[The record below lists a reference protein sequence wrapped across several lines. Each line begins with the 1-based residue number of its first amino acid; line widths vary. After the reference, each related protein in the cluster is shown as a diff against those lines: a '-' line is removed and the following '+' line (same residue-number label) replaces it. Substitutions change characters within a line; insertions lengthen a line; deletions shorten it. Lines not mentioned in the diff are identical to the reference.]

1 VTADGSALD
10 GRCARRRAKQRDRRG
25 ARRRLNQGR
34 TPAILLLPSLAGLAF
49 LVLPVIGLLAK
60 TPWRQFVQDLSS
72 TDTWTALRLSL
83 ECATAA
89 TGFSLVLGIPLAW
102 LLARTGLP
110 GRGVARSLV
119 AVPLVL
125 PPVVGGMALLL
136 VFGRTGLL
144 GGYLDDWFGVT
155 LPFTTAGVVMAET
168 FVALPFLVISVET
181 ALHGLDPALEEAAAT
196 SGASRWQT
204 FRWITLP
211 NLLPA
216 IGAGAVLSWARALG
230 EFGATITF
238 AGDFPGTT
246 QTMPLAVYLAF
257 QDDPQSAIVLS
268 VVLLAVSVTLLAAL
282 RDRLFTRL

>member
-1 VTADGSALD
+1 VTDQR
-10 GRCARRRAKQRDRRG
+10 GRSGRSG
-25 ARRRLNQGR
+25 RRRLKQGR
-34 TPAILLLPSLAGLAF
+34 APIALLAPSLLGLAF
-49 LVLPVIGLLAK
+49 LTLPVIGLLIR
-60 TPWRQFVQDLSS
+60 TPWRNLSGELAG

-89 TGFSLVLGIPLAW
+89 TGVSLVLGVPLAW
-102 LLARTGLP
+102 LLARTELP
-110 GRGVARSLV
+110 GRGLARALV

-136 VFGRTGLL
+136 MFGRDGVL
-144 GGYLDDWFGVT
+144 GMYLDRWFGIT
-155 LPFTTAGVVMAET
+155 LPFTTPGVIVAET
-168 FVALPFLVISVET
+168 FVALPFLVITVEG
-181 ALHGLDPALEEAAAT
+181 ALHGLDPAIEEAAAT
-196 SGASRWQT
+196 SGADRWQI

-216 IGAGAVLSWARALG
+216 IGAGAVLAWARAIG

-257 QDDPQSAIVLS
+257 QTDPQSAIVLS
-268 VVLLAVSVTLLAAL
+268 LVLLAVSITLLALL
-282 RDRLFTRL
+282 RDRLFTRV

>member
-1 VTADGSALD
+1 V
-10 GRCARRRAKQRDRRG
+10 
-25 ARRRLNQGR
+25 R
-34 TPAILLLPSLAGLAF
+34 TPWSRL
-49 LVLPVIGLLAK
+49 
-60 TPWRQFVQDLSS
+60 TQDIAA

-89 TGFSLVLGIPLAW
+89 TGVSLVLGVPLAW
-102 LLARTGLP
+102 LLARTELP
-110 GRGVARSLV
+110 GRRFARTLV

-136 VFGRTGLL
+136 MFGRDGIL
-144 GGYLDDWFGVT
+144 GSYLDRWFGIT
-155 LPFTTAGVVMAET
+155 LPFTTAGVIMAET

-181 ALHGLDPALEEAAAT
+181 ALHGLDASLEEAAAT
-196 SGASRWQT
+196 SGAGRWQI

-216 IGAGAVLSWARALG
+216 IGAGAVLSWARAIG

-257 QDDPQSAIVLS
+257 EDDPQSAIVLS
-268 VVLLAVSVTLLAAL
+268 VVLLVVSVALLAAL
-282 RDRLFTRL
+282 RDRLFTRV